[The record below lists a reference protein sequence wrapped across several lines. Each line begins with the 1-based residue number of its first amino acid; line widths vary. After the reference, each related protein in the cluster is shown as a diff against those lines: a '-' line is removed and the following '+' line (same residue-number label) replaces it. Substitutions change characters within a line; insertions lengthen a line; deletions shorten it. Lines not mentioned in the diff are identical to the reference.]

1 MNLNITGKDF
11 ELTDSIKSYITEK
24 IGKLEKYFG
33 SDFDAVATLKIEGNN
48 QVAEIRVNIASE
60 TFKAATASK
69 DLYASVDKDIEI
81 LEGQIRKSKTK
92 RDKQNMVETIRM
104 NNQVN
109 SENAEEDGEIIKT
122 IYYSI
127 KPLTAEDAKLVLEG
141 DAKNKFLP
149 FIDII
154 KFDFKAYPLEEIKK
168 YIYRTKLFNIKL
180 LADKIETH
188 EDFEFAHINRAML
201 LEILDTVLGFI
212 NERNSKKPSQ
222 IALSFAGLST
232 EINKMLVLKDYTPHF
247 VVEETN
253 YLEKE
258 TINSMISS

>member
-24 IGKLEKYFG
+24 VGKLEKYFG

-92 RDKQNMVETIRM
+92 KDKQNMLETIRM

-109 SENAEEDGEIIKT
+109 SESTDEDGEIIKT
-122 IYYSI
+122 IFYSI

-149 FIDII
+149 FINV
-154 KFDFKAYPLEEIKK
+154 ETNQVNV
-168 YIYRTKLFNIKL
+168 IYK
-180 LADKIETH
+180 
-188 EDFEFAHINRAML
+188 
-201 LEILDTVLGFI
+201 
-212 NERNSKKPSQ
+212 
-222 IALSFAGLST
+222 
-232 EINKMLVLKDYTPHF
+232 LKDGKNF
-247 VVEETN
+247 GI
-253 YLEKE
+253 LEPE
-258 TINSMISS
+258 N

>member
-11 ELTDSIKSYITEK
+11 ELTDSIKNYITEK
-24 IGKLEKYFG
+24 VGKLEKYFG

-92 RDKQNMVETIRM
+92 KDKQNMLETIRM

-109 SENAEEDGEIIKT
+109 SESTDEDGEIIKT
-122 IYYSI
+122 IFYSI

-149 FIDII
+149 FINV
-154 KFDFKAYPLEEIKK
+154 ETNQVNV
-168 YIYRTKLFNIKL
+168 IYK
-180 LADKIETH
+180 
-188 EDFEFAHINRAML
+188 
-201 LEILDTVLGFI
+201 
-212 NERNSKKPSQ
+212 
-222 IALSFAGLST
+222 
-232 EINKMLVLKDYTPHF
+232 LKDGKNF
-247 VVEETN
+247 GI
-253 YLEKE
+253 LEPE
-258 TINSMISS
+258 N

>member
-24 IGKLEKYFG
+24 VGKLEKYFG

-92 RDKQNMVETIRM
+92 KDTQNMVETIRM

-149 FIDII
+149 FINV
-154 KFDFKAYPLEEIKK
+154 ETNQVNV
-168 YIYRTKLFNIKL
+168 IYK
-180 LADKIETH
+180 
-188 EDFEFAHINRAML
+188 
-201 LEILDTVLGFI
+201 
-212 NERNSKKPSQ
+212 
-222 IALSFAGLST
+222 
-232 EINKMLVLKDYTPHF
+232 LKDGKNF
-247 VVEETN
+247 GI
-253 YLEKE
+253 LEPE
-258 TINSMISS
+258 V

>member
-92 RDKQNMVETIRM
+92 KDKQNMVETIRM
-104 NNQVN
+104 NNSVN
-109 SENAEEDGEIIKT
+109 SENADEDGEIIKT

-149 FIDII
+149 FINV
-154 KFDFKAYPLEEIKK
+154 ETNQVNV
-168 YIYRTKLFNIKL
+168 IYK
-180 LADKIETH
+180 
-188 EDFEFAHINRAML
+188 
-201 LEILDTVLGFI
+201 
-212 NERNSKKPSQ
+212 
-222 IALSFAGLST
+222 
-232 EINKMLVLKDYTPHF
+232 LKDGKKIGI
-247 VVEETN
+247 
-253 YLEKE
+253 LEPE
-258 TINSMISS
+258 D

>member
-24 IGKLEKYFG
+24 VGKLEKYFG

-92 RDKQNMVETIRM
+92 KDKQNMVETIRM
-104 NNQVN
+104 NNSVN

-149 FIDII
+149 FINVET
-154 KFDFKAYPLEEIKK
+154 YQVNV
-168 YIYRTKLFNIKL
+168 IYK
-180 LADKIETH
+180 
-188 EDFEFAHINRAML
+188 
-201 LEILDTVLGFI
+201 
-212 NERNSKKPSQ
+212 
-222 IALSFAGLST
+222 
-232 EINKMLVLKDYTPHF
+232 LKDGKNF
-247 VVEETN
+247 GI
-253 YLEKE
+253 LEPE
-258 TINSMISS
+258 V

>member
-81 LEGQIRKSKTK
+81 LEGQIRKNKTK
-92 RDKQNMVETIRM
+92 KDKQNMVETIRM
-104 NNQVN
+104 NNQPS
-109 SENAEEDGEIIKT
+109 SEKVEDDGEIIKT

-127 KPLTAEDAKLVLEG
+127 KPLTQEDAKLVYVYLF
-141 DAKNKFLP
+141 KNKFLP
-149 FIDII
+149 FINV
-154 KFDFKAYPLEEIKK
+154 ETNQVNV
-168 YIYRTKLFNIKL
+168 IYK
-180 LADKIETH
+180 
-188 EDFEFAHINRAML
+188 
-201 LEILDTVLGFI
+201 
-212 NERNSKKPSQ
+212 
-222 IALSFAGLST
+222 
-232 EINKMLVLKDYTPHF
+232 LKDGKNF
-247 VVEETN
+247 GI
-253 YLEKE
+253 LEPE
-258 TINSMISS
+258 A

>member
-24 IGKLEKYFG
+24 VGKLEKYFG
-33 SDFDAVATLKIEGNN
+33 SNFDAVATLKIEGNN

-92 RDKQNMVETIRM
+92 KDKQNMVETIRM
-104 NNQVN
+104 NNSVN

-149 FIDII
+149 FI
-154 KFDFKAYPLEEIKK
+154 
-168 YIYRTKLFNIKL
+168 N
-180 LADKIETH
+180 
-188 EDFEFAHINRAML
+188 
-201 LEILDTVLGFI
+201 V
-212 NERNSKKPSQ
+212 
-222 IALSFAGLST
+222 
-232 EINKMLVLKDYTPHF
+232 
-247 VVEETN
+247 
-253 YLEKE
+253 
-258 TINSMISS
+258 

>member
-92 RDKQNMVETIRM
+92 KDKQNMVETIRM
-104 NNQVN
+104 NNQPS
-109 SENAEEDGEIIKT
+109 SEKVEDDGEIIKT

-127 KPLTAEDAKLVLEG
+127 KPLTQEDAKLVLEG

-149 FIDII
+149 FINV
-154 KFDFKAYPLEEIKK
+154 ETNQVNV
-168 YIYRTKLFNIKL
+168 IYK
-180 LADKIETH
+180 
-188 EDFEFAHINRAML
+188 
-201 LEILDTVLGFI
+201 
-212 NERNSKKPSQ
+212 
-222 IALSFAGLST
+222 
-232 EINKMLVLKDYTPHF
+232 LKDGKNF
-247 VVEETN
+247 GI
-253 YLEKE
+253 LEPE
-258 TINSMISS
+258 A

>member
-11 ELTDSIKSYITEK
+11 ELTDSIKNYITEK
-24 IGKLEKYFG
+24 VGKLEKYFG

-92 RDKQNMVETIRM
+92 KDKQNMVETIRM

-109 SENAEEDGEIIKT
+109 TENSEEDGEIIKT
-122 IYYSI
+122 IFYSI

-149 FIDII
+149 FINV
-154 KFDFKAYPLEEIKK
+154 ETNQVNV
-168 YIYRTKLFNIKL
+168 IYK
-180 LADKIETH
+180 
-188 EDFEFAHINRAML
+188 
-201 LEILDTVLGFI
+201 
-212 NERNSKKPSQ
+212 
-222 IALSFAGLST
+222 
-232 EINKMLVLKDYTPHF
+232 LKDGKNF
-247 VVEETN
+247 GI
-253 YLEKE
+253 LEPE
-258 TINSMISS
+258 D

>member
-92 RDKQNMVETIRM
+92 KDKQNMVETIRM
-104 NNQVN
+104 NNQAS
-109 SENAEEDGEIIKT
+109 SETAEEDGEIIKT

-127 KPLTAEDAKLVLEG
+127 KPLTQEDAKLVLEG

-149 FIDII
+149 FINV
-154 KFDFKAYPLEEIKK
+154 ETNQVNV
-168 YIYRTKLFNIKL
+168 IYK
-180 LADKIETH
+180 
-188 EDFEFAHINRAML
+188 
-201 LEILDTVLGFI
+201 
-212 NERNSKKPSQ
+212 
-222 IALSFAGLST
+222 
-232 EINKMLVLKDYTPHF
+232 LKDGKNF
-247 VVEETN
+247 GI
-253 YLEKE
+253 LEPE
-258 TINSMISS
+258 D

>member
-11 ELTDSIKSYITEK
+11 ELTDSIKNYITEK

-92 RDKQNMVETIRM
+92 KDKQNMVETIRM
-104 NNQVN
+104 NNSVN
-109 SENAEEDGEIIKT
+109 SENSEEDGEIIKT

-149 FIDII
+149 FINV
-154 KFDFKAYPLEEIKK
+154 ETNQVNV
-168 YIYRTKLFNIKL
+168 IYK
-180 LADKIETH
+180 
-188 EDFEFAHINRAML
+188 
-201 LEILDTVLGFI
+201 
-212 NERNSKKPSQ
+212 
-222 IALSFAGLST
+222 
-232 EINKMLVLKDYTPHF
+232 LKDGKNF
-247 VVEETN
+247 GI
-253 YLEKE
+253 LEPE
-258 TINSMISS
+258 D